1 LGCDRSIAPSRRCAA
16 ADARA
21 KQQLIKTNLNPNHQK
36 TKTKQP
42 RKAPAAKKYAHKES
56 MGAQNPA
63 DDTPLDDPL
72 AERLRRQR
80 LVEESDFRAAQEL
93 FGGGAGPSS
102 GGGAATSEQAQLQ
115 RRLESIVLPK
125 ALKDFEEIAQLTAK
139 RFILPHSSAK
149 HYKALIKSL
158 LRAVCEP
165 LSAEDSKEIETA
177 ASAVRADKVKADKAA
192 AAARVAKG
200 RRAVNAGSAGPG
212 AGGGKSAGLDEYVY
226 DDAGDGDD
234 FDFM

>member
-1 LGCDRSIAPSRRCAA
+1 
-16 ADARA
+16 
-21 KQQLIKTNLNPNHQK
+21 
-36 TKTKQP
+36 
-42 RKAPAAKKYAHKES
+42 

-93 FGGGAGPSS
+93 FGAGGASS
-102 GGGAATSEQAQLQ
+102 SAGGANSEQAQLQ

-139 RFILPHSSAK
+139 RYILPHSSAK
-149 HYKALIKSL
+149 HYKALLKSL